1 MTRDSL
7 DDLFIAYQILVQYI
21 DFLDNRLEKQM
32 EKIQNIYANI
42 PLELLSSESKV
53 YVQTDKK
60 KRIKDI
66 ENFRKSLS
74 RIRVQTIEL
83 YQKYPLKIS
92 KISRKQYENNLDEHQ
107 KKIISL
113 FQELTKYW

>member
-7 DDLFIAYQILVQYI
+7 DDLFITYQILVQYI